1 MASGFTLK
9 FYFLAALQELG
20 LQSVDDS
27 YGESLD
33 KTAIVKAAEKV
44 VDEYVKLSLP
54 DLEDTAKIRF
64 VHQSPFTVG
73 ATAIKTSSSNTI
85 KSGSKKLLILSSAWS
100 DLMYNIQT

>member
-44 VDEYVKLSLP
+44 VDE
-54 DLEDTAKIRF
+54 
-64 VHQSPFTVG
+64 
-73 ATAIKTSSSNTI
+73 
-85 KSGSKKLLILSSAWS
+85 
-100 DLMYNIQT
+100 

>member
-1 MASGFTLK
+1 MVNVISDGFGLHVKVLFSSCTSGTRF
-9 FYFLAALQELG
+9 
-20 LQSVDDS
+20 QSVDDS

-85 KSGSKKLLILSSAWS
+85 KSESKKLLILSSA
-100 DLMYNIQT
+100 